1 MKWFTDMGAQIKM
14 VSVARP
20 RFGFHHV
27 NSIRLSARAASQCLD
42 DARIDPCDIGLLINT
57 GVYRY
62 KNTGEPAVAALIQKI
77 IGSNRTTAKDTD
89 NHKNTFS
96 FDLNN
101 GGCGLLTAI
110 EIVEGSIR
118 RGEINYGM
126 VVTGDSEPFYHL
138 SEEFTFNSAAAAII
152 LAGTKN
158 SGGFS
163 MFRTY
168 TYPEYSGEFVSST
181 YYSLAGLHGKGRNI
195 LNVMQKESYPDVCVD
210 CAAKSLFN
218 FLYES
223 GMKLDDIDLIIP
235 SQSPLGFT
243 DKLKKRVGMNGNFIE
258 IKKTGN
264 MVFHTAGPA
273 FALKKVWDDNRFRNS
288 RNIIF
293 LTIGSGINVSL
304 ALYQN

>member
-1 MKWFTDMGAQIKM
+1 MKWLTGMGVQIKM

-27 NSIRLSARAASQCLD
+27 NSIRLSARAAGQCLD

-62 KNTGEPAVAALIQKI
+62 KNTGEPAIAALIQKI

-110 EIVEGSIR
+110 EIVQGLINS
-118 RGEINYGM
+118 GEIVYGM
-126 VVTGDSEPFYHL
+126 VVTGDSEPFFRL
-138 SEEFTFNSAAAAII
+138 SKEFTFNSAAAAII
-152 LAGTKN
+152 LARSKN
-158 SGGFS
+158 SNGFS

-168 TYPEYSGEFVSST
+168 TYPEYSGELVSST
-181 YYSLAGLHGKGRNI
+181 FYSHAGLHRKGRNI
-195 LNVMQKESYPDVCVD
+195 LNVIQKESYPDVCVD
-210 CAAKSLFN
+210 CAEKSLFN
-218 FLYES
+218 FLDES
-223 GMKLDDIDLIIP
+223 GIALDDIDLIIP

-243 DKLKKRVGMNGNFIE
+243 DKLKKRVGMNGKFIE